1 MCAEKAVL
9 GSSAQNREAE
19 HTVGLPPRKVV
30 PYVFFG
36 RVEND
41 PAVERWGVQKWAIG
55 KVFWPVEDVT
65 RRE

>member
-1 MCAEKAVL
+1 MLYRLFMCAEKAVL

-41 PAVERWGVQKWAIG
+41 PAVE
-55 KVFWPVEDVT
+55 
-65 RRE
+65 